1 MAWGGS
7 VGSALFARVDF
18 QFVALS
24 LKKFFLDEEL
34 PILRS
39 SRADLRLGNVVIFRD
54 LLNRLLVRHRL
65 SGDAG
70 FEFSIQA
77 PSFSLTHLVSFQ
89 GCRPLKDPL
98 NSSTSF

>member
-34 PILRS
+34 P
-39 SRADLRLGNVVIFRD
+39 DFT
-54 LLNRLLVRHRL
+54 
-65 SGDAG
+65 
-70 FEFSIQA
+70 FES
-77 PSFSLTHLVSFQ
+77 
-89 GCRPLKDPL
+89 C
-98 NSSTSF
+98 